1 MDKSILDCN
10 LKLGLDLLKLQDET
24 AGTSHTDI
32 DQDDVSLAGML
43 QGAWCSWSCSLL
55 LFHPSVRASLLSDN
69 TGARRRFS
77 NTSASRGQVDA
88 VFAPV
93 QIGFYAQSW
102 SYFSGVD
109 FGRSEHVLFI
119 FKWQN
124 ELCDRVGSFPPT
136 FVLQVA
142 DIVLPMC
149 DKMVWLAV
157 FTERY
162 LSQPIITY
170 RGAKLSTVSRV
181 GKHSQSLS
189 QTVKLP
195 VATIVSAQRHI
206 YISSKCTSRPYCN

>member
-10 LKLGLDLLKLQDET
+10 LKLGLLKLQDET
-24 AGTSHTDI
+24 AGTSHRDI

-55 LFHPSVRASLLSDN
+55 LFHPSVRASLLNDN
-69 TGARRRFS
+69 TGTRRRFS

-119 FKWQN
+119 FNWQN
-124 ELCDRVGSFPPT
+124 ELMRSSTNVASHLLSLNYKLQTLSSPCATRWFGSQC
-136 FVLQVA
+136 LQSG
-142 DIVLPMC
+142 
-149 DKMVWLAV
+149 
-157 FTERY
+157 T
-162 LSQPIITY
+162 
-170 RGAKLSTVSRV
+170 
-181 GKHSQSLS
+181 
-189 QTVKLP
+189 
-195 VATIVSAQRHI
+195 
-206 YISSKCTSRPYCN
+206 